1 MAVPAARP
9 TVSESATEGI
19 SGFRPG
25 EFDPSLTPPAVIA
38 AGGVFLPGGVCHPL
52 WLALRAQIDRQR
64 ADGGQ
69 VRPEIAAALDALR
82 AAGLAYLSA
91 NGRPSRTFADIG
103 ASSDRELLTT
113 EQLAVRLGVS
123 ERHARRLA
131 SLAGIRPAARNA
143 WHRDDVA
150 HLAILRRND
159 AARAASAPE

>member
-1 MAVPAARP
+1 MAGPARPDRPAARGRRAGSP
-9 TVSESATEGI
+9 RDRR
-19 SGFRPG
+19 RPRRVARG
-25 EFDPSLTPPAVIA
+25 
-38 AGGVFLPGGVCHPL
+38 
-52 WLALRAQIDRQR
+52 
-64 ADGGQ
+64 
-69 VRPEIAAALDALR
+69 RPR
-82 AAGLAYLSA
+82 HLSA

-150 HLAILRRND
+150 HLADLRRND
-159 AARAASAPE
+159 AAAARSAPAPERGP